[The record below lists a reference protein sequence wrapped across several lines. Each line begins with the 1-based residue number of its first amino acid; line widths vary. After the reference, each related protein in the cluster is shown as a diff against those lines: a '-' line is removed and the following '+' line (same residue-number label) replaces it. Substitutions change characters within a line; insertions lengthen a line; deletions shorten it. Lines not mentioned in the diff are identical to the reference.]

1 MDANYVTS
9 MYGGNNYEILLNKLI
24 QKDKIIFA
32 NKEKSQELLRVL
44 SLQWSQGVS
53 SLNFDSIIH
62 QSRNITNEKTV
73 SEETA

>member
-1 MDANYVTS
+1 M
-9 MYGGNNYEILLNKLI
+9 
-24 QKDKIIFA
+24 QIIIA

-73 SEETA
+73 SEEIA